1 MSPTH
6 PSQPT
11 HRAAGAA
18 WPAALGPLP
27 AIQDQVALVT
37 GANAGMGLA
46 TTRALLEAGYRV
58 AATDL
63 RVDQVA
69 QSLAA
74 HRDRLFCTPMDVSDV
89 QAVDAACRR
98 IEAHWGRIDVCVN
111 NAGILQYANC
121 EQTTPELWQRIL
133 RVNLDGVFYV
143 SQRVAPGMK
152 ARRFGRIVNIA
163 SFGAKTGGLSPL
175 PAYAASKGGVVTLT
189 FSFARE
195 YAAFGVTC
203 NALAPAFVKTQM
215 VTEQVSPERQAE
227 LRRTIPVGRF
237 CELEEFAHCVL
248 FLAHPMSGFI
258 TGEVLDLN
266 GGLQFD

>member
-1 MSPTH
+1 MDMMNSNA
-6 PSQPT
+6 PSI
-11 HRAAGAA
+11 H
-18 WPAALGPLP
+18 
-27 AIQDQVALVT
+27 DQVALVT

-46 TTRALLEAGYRV
+46 TTRALLDAGYRV

-63 RVDQVA
+63 QTAHVA
-69 QSLAA
+69 QALADYG
-74 HRDRLFCTPMDVSDV
+74 DRLACFTMDVSDKTAV
-89 QAVDAACRR
+89 HTACDRIQARF
-98 IEAHWGRIDVCVN
+98 GRIDVCVN
-111 NAGILQYANC
+111 NAGFLQYANC
-121 EQTTPELWQRIL
+121 EETSEALWHKTMG
-133 RVNLDGVFYV
+133 VNLDGVFYV

-152 ARRFGRIVNIA
+152 ERGFGRIVNVA
-163 SFGAKTGGLSPL
+163 SFGAKTGGMSPM
-175 PAYAASKGGVVTLT
+175 PAYSASKGGVISLT

-215 VTEQVSPERQAE
+215 VTEQLSAARQTE
-227 LRRTIPVGRF
+227 LIQKIPVGRF

>member
-1 MSPTH
+1 MT
-6 PSQPT
+6 PS
-11 HRAAGAA
+11 
-18 WPAALGPLP
+18 
-27 AIQDQVALVT
+27 IQDQVALVT

-46 TTRALLEAGYRV
+46 TVRALLDAGYRV

-63 RVDQVA
+63 RTEQVA
-69 QSLAA
+69 SALASYG
-74 HRDRLFCTPMDVSDV
+74 DRLACFTMDVGDV
-89 QAVDAACRR
+89 AQVHSACDA
-98 IEAHWGRIDVCVN
+98 IEQHFGRIDVCVN
-111 NAGILQYANC
+111 NAGFLQYANC
-121 EQTTPELWQRIL
+121 EKTTPELWHKTL

-152 ARRFGRIVNIA
+152 ARGFGRIVNV
-163 SFGAKTGGLSPL
+163 SSYGAKTGGLSPL
-175 PAYAASKGGVVTLT
+175 PAYAASKGGVISLT

-195 YAAFGVTC
+195 YAPFGLTC
-203 NALAPAFVKTQM
+203 NALAPTFVKTQM
-215 VTEQVSPERQAE
+215 LTEQVSAERQAE
-227 LRRTIPVGRF
+227 MRLKIPVGRF

>member
-1 MSPTH
+1 MNLQAP
-6 PSQPT
+6 
-11 HRAAGAA
+11 
-18 WPAALGPLP
+18 PLRE
-27 AIQDQVALVT
+27 QVALVT

-63 RVDQVA
+63 RTEAVA
-69 QSLAA
+69 AELSTHGERLAC
-74 HRDRLFCTPMDVSDV
+74 FTMDVSD
-89 QAVDAACRR
+89 QGAVHAACDQ
-98 IEAHWGRIDVCVN
+98 IEARFGRIDVCVN
-111 NAGILQYANC
+111 NAGFLQYANC
-121 EQTTPELWQRIL
+121 EETSAALWHKTL
-133 RVNLDGVFYV
+133 RTNLDGVFFV

-152 ARRFGRIVNIA
+152 ARGFGRIVNVS

-175 PAYAASKGGVVTLT
+175 PAYAASKGGVISLT

-195 YAAFGVTC
+195 YAPFGVTC
-203 NALAPAFVKTQM
+203 NALAPTFVKTQM
-215 VTEQVSPERQAE
+215 LTEQVSAERQAE
-227 LRRTIPVGRF
+227 LRQKIPVGRF